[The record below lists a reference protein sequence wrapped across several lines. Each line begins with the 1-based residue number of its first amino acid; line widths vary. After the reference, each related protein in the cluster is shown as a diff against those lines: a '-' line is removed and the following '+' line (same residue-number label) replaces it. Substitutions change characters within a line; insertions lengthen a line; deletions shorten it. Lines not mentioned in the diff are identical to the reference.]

1 MAKRKQLYYKKLTMN
16 GMFVDN
22 KCPECEGDGVDFL
35 DYTNARGGKIEP
47 RICELCDGQGI
58 AVEGKD
64 FEIVVFNDHKE
75 RQQIDYKKLT
85 K

>member
-1 MAKRKQLYYKKLTMN
+1 MKYTKIDKQGNITTN
-16 GMFVDN
+16 E
-22 KCPECEGDGVDFL
+22 CPDCNGDGVDFL
-35 DYTNARGGKIEP
+35 DYTNARGGNVQF

-64 FEIVVFNDHKE
+64 FEIVVFNDHKD

-85 K
+85 

>member
-1 MAKRKQLYYKKLTMN
+1 MKYTKIDKKGNIT
-16 GMFVDN
+16 DN
-22 KCPECEGDGVDFL
+22 RCPACDGDGVDFL
-35 DYTNARGGKIEP
+35 DYTDSRGGSVQHQ
-47 RICELCDGQGI
+47 ICDLCDGQGI

-75 RQQIDYKKLT
+75 RQQIDYKKLN